1 MKLWHEEQSNA
12 RCYGHV
18 ISLRISLVAFR
29 HVLKL
34 TSKQI
39 CTRNK
44 VFLLNH
50 YLQFHSNFRR
60 FDLSAKKERKKGRKE
75 ERKGKQKSAPPT
87 SNIAS
92 TIVLVLFPVMLYC
105 CISSVSFRRYFSVG

>member
-1 MKLWHEEQSNA
+1 MKLCHKEQSNA

-18 ISLRISLVAFR
+18 ISLRISLVALR

-39 CTRNK
+39 CTRNN

-60 FDLSAKKERKKGRKE
+60 FDLSVKKKERKK
-75 ERKGKQKSAPPT
+75 ERKGKEKKKIST
-87 SNIAS
+87 TNIKHCQYNRFS
-92 TIVLVLFPVMLYC
+92 PVSCHALLLH
-105 CISSVSFRRYFSVG
+105 